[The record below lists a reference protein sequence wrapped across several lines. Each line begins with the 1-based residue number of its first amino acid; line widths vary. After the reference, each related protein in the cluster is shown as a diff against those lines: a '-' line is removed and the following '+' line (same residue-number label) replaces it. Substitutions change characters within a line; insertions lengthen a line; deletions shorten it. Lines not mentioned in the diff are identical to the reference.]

1 MNLNDIFKNSDNVE
15 LLDGDSLTFFSI
27 SNQINNY
34 VVARGAIRRPGDFQ
48 FYDGMK
54 VKDLISKAD
63 GLIGTSYMEMANI
76 TRLNEDN
83 TLSQIVVN
91 LNEVLND
98 NPNDNIFLKSLI
110 YLKS

>member
-1 MNLNDIFKNSDNVE
+1 MKRELINKNSIDRIILDVNLNDIFKNNDNVE

-34 VVARGAIRRPGDFQ
+34 VVARGAIRRPGNFQ
-48 FYDGMK
+48 FINGMK

-76 TRLNEDN
+76 TE
-83 TLSQIVVN
+83 I
-91 LNEVLND
+91 
-98 NPNDNIFLKSLI
+98 KCG
-110 YLKS
+110 